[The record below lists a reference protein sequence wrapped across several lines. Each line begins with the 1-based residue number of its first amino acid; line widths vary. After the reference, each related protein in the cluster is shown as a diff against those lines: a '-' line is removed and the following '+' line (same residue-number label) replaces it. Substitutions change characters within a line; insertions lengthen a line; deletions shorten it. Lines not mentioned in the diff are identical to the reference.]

1 MRKGQ
6 IRFSILTLVILVL
19 LPLLIGCSDKSPGNK
34 AIDLASIEEPG
45 RGEVTK
51 PKLPVLKVAVAS
63 ITSTKESIKYYDKL
77 LNYLGAKL
85 NKRVIIVQRKTYAE
99 VNDLMRAGNVDLA
112 FVCTYAYV
120 TGREEFGMELLA
132 APKMANSA
140 TYQSYII
147 VPKDSSAKSFNDLR
161 EKTFAFTDPLS
172 TTGRMYPLF
181 LLRTMNESPDTFFK
195 KYIYTYS
202 HDNAIKAVADGL
214 ADGGAVDSLVYHY
227 LAVTNPDYIKK
238 TKVIGQS
245 QAYGMPPVVVR
256 PDLAPELKQEL
267 QDFFLGLAQDPVGR
281 EILAKL
287 LMEKFVIPPDKEYDS
302 IRSLARLVMA
312 K

>member
-1 MRKGQ
+1 MCRGRL
-6 IRFSILTLVILVL
+6 RFKLLILVILIL
-19 LPLLIGCSDKSPGNK
+19 LPLLAGCSDKSQGNNT
-34 AIDLASIEEPG
+34 IDLSSIEEPG
-45 RGEVTK
+45 SGDVNK

-63 ITSTKESIKYYDKL
+63 ITSTRESIKYYDKL
-77 LNYLGAKL
+77 LTYLGAKL
-85 NKRVIIVQRKTYAE
+85 NRRVIIVQRKTYAE

-147 VPKDSSAKSFNDLR
+147 VPKDSSANNFNDLR
-161 EKTFAFTDPLS
+161 GKTFAFTDPLS

-202 HDNAIKAVADGL
+202 HDNAIKAVGDGL

-238 TKVIGQS
+238 VKVIGQS
-245 QAYGMPPVVVR
+245 QVYGMPPVVVR
-256 PDLAPELKQEL
+256 PDLAPELKQQL
-267 QDFFLGLAQDPVGR
+267 QDFFLSLDQDPVGR

-287 LMEKFVIPPDKEYDS
+287 LMDKFVVPPDEEYDS
-302 IRSLARLVMA
+302 IRSLAKSVMA